1 MFFNLENVTLNFRQ
15 MIKIIKNSPVN
26 TFFLVYAWAHPTA
39 LLEGDGPK
47 VLLRSSSET
56 AAGNPNQAPS
66 FSSSSS
72 SSTGPAPS
80 VGAWVFPPGSPRK
93 EHALAYSP
101 EHAGNLSPEVWACHI
116 VIPQPE
122 INTWGKP
129 LSTMSSWSRPWRTS
143 SPTLSSICSWKDWPK
158 CKTNAIF
165 RRLLGGGEEQS

>member
-1 MFFNLENVTLNFRQ
+1 MWLGPPR
-15 MIKIIKNSPVN
+15 
-26 TFFLVYAWAHPTA
+26 TA
-39 LLEGDGPK
+39 LLKGDGPK
-47 VLLRSSSET
+47 VLLRSSSGPPQVLLGDCRRQPQPGT
-56 AAGNPNQAPS
+56 KLG
-66 FSSSSS
+66 SS

-101 EHAGNLSPEVWACHI
+101 EHAGNVSPEVWACHI

-129 LSTMSSWSRPWRTS
+129 PSTMRSWSRPWRTS

-165 RRLLGGGEEQS
+165 RRLLGGGEEQSWKPPRE